1 MASSWEWEFYLP
13 GLDWLRAIHC
23 GRNIWCPGG
32 RGKYLS
38 ARLGLIRDK
47 WGNCDKISAPVTH
60 HITFLTPSRSRDLCP
75 CHARGPSAQYPQN
88 LTPNWSHISPGII
101 PAILSTS
108 LTSTGWKLLKLTKWA
123 ASEARMMSFLVSV
136 TADSFN
142 RILTSSSSFILSSG
156 SRQRIGF
163 YFHPFTARRLLL
175 RSVSDCEVNFNND
188 VPSEIL
194 RWILINP

>member
-1 MASSWEWEFYLP
+1 MTGEWLVTRLYRWKATLQIMASSWEWEFYLP
-13 GLDWLRAIHC
+13 GLDLLRAIHW

-32 RGKYLS
+32 RGKYLF
-38 ARLGLIRDK
+38 ARPGLIHDK

-75 CHARGPSAQYPQN
+75 SRPGAEYPQN

-108 LTSTGWKLLKLTKWA
+108 GWKLLKLTKWA
-123 ASEARMMSFLVSV
+123 ESEDGQDVIMVHFLVSV

-142 RILTSSSSFILSSG
+142 RIS
-156 SRQRIGF
+156 
-163 YFHPFTARRLLL
+163 
-175 RSVSDCEVNFNND
+175 NK
-188 VPSEIL
+188 
-194 RWILINP
+194 